1 MPVWKSFANRRDS
14 FTFFAVEQGKTRE
27 NVDCSWRGDKLGQGI
42 GAFRAPTSSIVI
54 AFSL

>member
-27 NVDCSWRGDKLGQGI
+27 NVDCSWRGDRLGKGWQVN
-42 GAFRAPTSSIVI
+42 RE
-54 AFSL
+54 